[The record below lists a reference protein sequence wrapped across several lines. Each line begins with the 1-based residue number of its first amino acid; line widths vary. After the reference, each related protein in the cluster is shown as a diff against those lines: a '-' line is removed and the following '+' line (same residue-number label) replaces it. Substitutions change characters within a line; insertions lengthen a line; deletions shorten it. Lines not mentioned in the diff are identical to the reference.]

1 MDEVT
6 MHVHLCTVIAAVF
19 WAPYNHQCIVA
30 YGGCCLMHCQWNS
43 NRVIT
48 NLSLNT
54 GWYAKFAIFDKYLER
69 SRDIVTMECLL
80 EIIPNSK
87 DAIPLALNDPEL
99 PKI

>member
-1 MDEVT
+1 
-6 MHVHLCTVIAAVF
+6 
-19 WAPYNHQCIVA
+19 
-30 YGGCCLMHCQWNS
+30 
-43 NRVIT
+43 
-48 NLSLNT
+48 LSLNT